1 MRNPRI
7 SNLHLT
13 NEISINTI
21 PVVCNCNFELQY
33 LYPVQ
38 QQQQYSVWLC
48 GCQKMLFNNILLNCN
63 THMWI
68 KFVNIVESPSY
79 THLFSIV
86 VLVVHR
92 RLLWLPYCMWL
103 IVADLLISLMLLW
116 NFCLAKNR
124 EREKKNMFYE
134 MLVKCGIIW
143 IENINSRRFDGGW
156 VNNCNFELFPLT
168 LRFRHIPIWLICYTY
183 ICVLIIPDDRRQ
195 IDPLSLTM
203 SQRISNVWHRCVRMK
218 LNPKP
223 ESFKS
228 FELNGCHQSHAIHTQ
243 ITHELNTLRSEW
255 NGKIARFYAYRR
267 TQKVEDRKNN
277 NKWKRERERK
287 NLLWNKPVSHLVS
300 NRVKSVSTG

>member
-1 MRNPRI
+1 
-7 SNLHLT
+7 
-13 NEISINTI
+13 
-21 PVVCNCNFELQY
+21 
-33 LYPVQ
+33 
-38 QQQQYSVWLC
+38 
-48 GCQKMLFNNILLNCN
+48 
-63 THMWI
+63 
-68 KFVNIVESPSY
+68 
-79 THLFSIV
+79 
-86 VLVVHR
+86 
-92 RLLWLPYCMWL
+92 
-103 IVADLLISLMLLW
+103 
-116 NFCLAKNR
+116 
-124 EREKKNMFYE
+124 

-156 VNNCNFELFPLT
+156 VNNCNFELFRLT

-277 NKWKRERERK
+277 NKWKREREK
-287 NLLWNKPVSHLVS
+287 
-300 NRVKSVSTG
+300 KSVVEQTSKPFGFESSKICINWLKIHTASQPSELHRRHTTNYDDIAEMCQILREWKQKIAWWKNKTSENNKKKLCTNKVRQCSGYTAHNWKTPPEWTISDWGPWKAMNCEVWEKGWGGGRIG